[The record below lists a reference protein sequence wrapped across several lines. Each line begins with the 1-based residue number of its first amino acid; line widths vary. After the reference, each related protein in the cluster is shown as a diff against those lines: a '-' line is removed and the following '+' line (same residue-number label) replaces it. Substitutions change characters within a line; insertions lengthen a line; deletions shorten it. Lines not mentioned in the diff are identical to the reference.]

1 MLRRVQR
8 FLIRWVSLSVAFAV
22 TDAIL
27 PGLRVTG
34 GFFAVIGV
42 AAIFGIVNA
51 VLGTVLK
58 ILTLPL
64 TILTLGL
71 FALVVNALMLEIT
84 AGITSRLTVSSFWLA
99 VLAALIIT
107 VISAIVNRAI
117 AGPRRA
123 RA

>member
-1 MLRRVQR
+1 MLRPVQR

-34 GFFAVIGV
+34 GFFAVVGV

-51 VLGTVLK
+51 VLGTILR
-58 ILTLPL
+58 ILTLPI
-64 TILTLGL
+64 TIMTLGL
-71 FALVVNALMLEIT
+71 FALLVNAALLAIT
-84 AGITSRLTVSSFWLA
+84 AGISSNLTINGFWTA

-107 VISAIVNRAI
+107 IVSAILNRVVI
-117 AGPRRA
+117 GTRG
-123 RA
+123 